1 MAALALV
8 ATCASS
14 ASASILV
21 FTDQFLYNAYTTS
34 YSHALENFD
43 SYSGNFTGGVAGVSG
58 QVNWSA
64 TATSGVAVVGGRLG
78 ASASEPLTL
87 SFSGS
92 ATVYGMGGNVFGTD
106 AVGTAVPS
114 LVFITLNDGTSYM
127 NLIDSANAFV
137 GFVSTGAA
145 ITSMRVSAQSLP
157 GGSPNVYPTLD
168 NMDFAYVPAPGAF
181 ALMGLAGLAGS
192 RRRR

>member
-1 MAALALV
+1 MAVLALA

-14 ASASILV
+14 ASAAILV
-21 FTDQFLYNAYTTS
+21 FTDQFLYNIYSNSYT
-34 YSHALENFD
+34 HAAENFD

-64 TATSGVAVVGGRLG
+64 TATSGVAVIGGRL
-78 ASASEPLTL
+78 SASSPEPLTL

-92 ATVYGMGGNVFGTD
+92 ASVYGLGGNIFGTD
-106 AVGTAVPS
+106 AVGAAVPS
-114 LVFITLNDGTSYM
+114 LVFIMLNDGTSYT
-127 NLIDSANAFV
+127 NLIDSSNAFV
-137 GFVSTGAA
+137 GFISTGAA
-145 ITSMRVSAQSLP
+145 INSMRVSAQSLP
-157 GGSPNVYPTLD
+157 GGSTSVYPTLD
-168 NMDFAYVPAPGAF
+168 NMDFAYVPAPGAL